1 MWPTPNNDQNL
12 LSLRAGNTSAAITN
26 AAFSR
31 EHKCSFWE

>member
-1 MWPTPNNDQNL
+1 VADAQQRPNL
-12 LSLRAGNTSAAITN
+12 LSLRAGNTSALITN